1 MPLPLLSEFFK
12 AAAVKRLSAVEAD
25 SKRSN
30 QHEFNASK
38 ELIAMMGPDSR
49 EKIPAVFLWLDDQDG
64 SIYEERYLTWYDARK
79 RHPTRSE
86 YRLYFPSN
94 TAMDKASEGDAVFFA
109 LRSNGSILTIITPR
123 NSTSENQ
130 VAFLFGVNRQLHGNF
145 QIQNFEE
152 DKPREVDFTIR
163 MILTQIGLEP
173 KKFEAPDFL
182 DDMISQFGQNFPPTK
197 IFSEYARSTL
207 PEVSALNDP
216 DTGLISWIEREELLF
231 RTLEK
236 DIVEEQVD
244 KGFNDVDEFVAFSLS
259 VQNRRK
265 VRAGLALE
273 NHLEEVFR
281 EFGVKYAR
289 GVRTEKKSKPDF
301 LFPGED
307 EYRNP
312 SFIGSKLTMLGAK
325 TSCKDRW
332 RQILTEA
339 EQIDEKH
346 LITLEPSISIDQTL
360 EMASQNVQ
368 LVVPA
373 PLHLSYT
380 EGQQDGLMNLSEFIS
395 LLKSKDKSFGT

>member
-1 MPLPLLSEFFK
+1 MSLPLLSEFFK

-25 SKRSN
+25 SRRSN

-38 ELIAMMGPDSR
+38 ELIAIMGRDNR
-49 EKIPAVFLWLDDQDG
+49 EKIPAVFLWIDDKDG
-64 SIYEERYLTWYDARK
+64 SIYEEGYLTWYDAR
-79 RHPTRSE
+79 RTHPTRSE

-94 TAMDKASEGDAVFFA
+94 AVMNEASEDDTVFFA
-109 LRSNGSILTIITPR
+109 LRGNGTILAIITPK

-130 VAFLFGVNRQLHGNF
+130 VAFLFGLSEQLNRNF
-145 QIQNFEE
+145 RIQNFEE
-152 DKPREVDFTIR
+152 DEPREVDFTIR
-163 MILTQIGLEP
+163 MMLTQIGIET

-182 DDMISQFGQNFPPTK
+182 DDMIDRFGKDFPSTK

-207 PEVSALNDP
+207 LEVSALNDP
-216 DTGLISWIEREELLF
+216 DKGLISWIEREELLF

-236 DIVEEQVD
+236 NIVEEQIN
-244 KGFNDVDEFVAFSLS
+244 KGFNDVDEFVAYSLS

-265 VRAGLALE
+265 ARAGLALE
-273 NHLEEVFR
+273 NHLEEVFK

-301 LFPGED
+301 LFPSEH

-312 SFIGSKLTMLGAK
+312 SFMDSKLTMLGAK

-339 EQIDEKH
+339 ERIDEKH
-346 LITLEPSISIDQTL
+346 LITLEPSISVDQTL
-360 EMASQNVQ
+360 EMTSQNVQ
-368 LVVPA
+368 LVVPT
-373 PLHLSYT
+373 PLHVSYT
-380 EGQQDGLMNLSEFIS
+380 EGQRNDLMSLSEFIS
-395 LLKSKDKSFGT
+395 MLKLKDIRFGA

>member
-1 MPLPLLSEFFK
+1 ML
-12 AAAVKRLSAVEAD
+12 A
-25 SKRSN
+25 
-30 QHEFNASK
+30 H
-38 ELIAMMGPDSR
+38 
-49 EKIPAVFLWLDDQDG
+49 
-64 SIYEERYLTWYDARK
+64 
-79 RHPTRSE
+79 
-86 YRLYFPSN
+86 
-94 TAMDKASEGDAVFFA
+94 
-109 LRSNGSILTIITPR
+109 
-123 NSTSENQ
+123 
-130 VAFLFGVNRQLHGNF
+130 
-145 QIQNFEE
+145 
-152 DKPREVDFTIR
+152 
-163 MILTQIGLEP
+163 IGLEP

-182 DDMISQFGQNFPPTK
+182 DDMISRFGQNFPPTK

-207 PEVSALNDP
+207 PEVSALSDP

-236 DIVEEQVD
+236 NIVEEQVD

-289 GVRTEKKSKPDF
+289 GVPNGKKSKPDF
-301 LFPGED
+301 LFPSED

-339 EQIDEKH
+339 ERIDEKH

-360 EMASQNVQ
+360 EMASHNVQ

-380 EGQQDGLMNLSEFIS
+380 EGQSRMA
-395 LLKSKDKSFGT
+395 